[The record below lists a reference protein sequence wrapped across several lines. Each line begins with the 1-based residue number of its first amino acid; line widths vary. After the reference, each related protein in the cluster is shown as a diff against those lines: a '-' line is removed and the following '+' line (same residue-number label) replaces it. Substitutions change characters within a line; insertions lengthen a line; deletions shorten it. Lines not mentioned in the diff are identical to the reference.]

1 MEDVIS
7 IYDSAVETGNK
18 TIDIILTEKS
28 LMCNKNH
35 IKLTCIVDGGAL
47 SFMAEQDIYSLFGN
61 AIDNAVEALSQ
72 VEDEEKRV
80 VGIIAKR
87 KGMFVS
93 LQFYNYCSQTPQFSG
108 GLPVTT
114 KADKQYHGFGM
125 KSIRMIAQK
134 YGGEMDVSVENQVF
148 NLRLLFPLE

>member
-1 MEDVIS
+1 MS
-7 IYDSAVETGNK
+7 
-18 TIDIILTEKS
+18 LTTKIREYRARD
-28 LMCNKNH
+28 
-35 IKLTCIVDGGAL
+35 KLSQEELAQKGGAAML
-47 SFMAEQDIYSLFGN
+47 
-61 AIDNAVEALSQ
+61 EALSQ

-93 LQFYNYCSQTPQFSG
+93 LQFYNYCPQPPQFSG

-114 KADKQYHGFGM
+114 KTDKQYHGFGM

>member
-1 MEDVIS
+1 M
-7 IYDSAVETGNK
+7 
-18 TIDIILTEKS
+18 
-28 LMCNKNH
+28 
-35 IKLTCIVDGGAL
+35 

-93 LQFYNYCSQTPQFSG
+93 LQFYNYCPQPPQFSG

-114 KADKQYHGFGM
+114 KADKQYHGFGTR
-125 KSIRMIAQK
+125 SIRMIAQK
-134 YGGEMDVSVENQVF
+134 YGGEMDISVENQVF